1 MQLTLDWP
9 WPAGLAF
16 MLVFLRM
23 SGFFTIFPLFSRPY
37 CPITVQIF
45 LALLT
50 AAMLGPGLIMDA
62 VPLLAGRLEMLQFA
76 LLAVREITLGVAL
89 GFSAYVIIVVGQM
102 AGQFLDYQM
111 GFFTASEIDPQF
123 GTNIPLMGNYLYLF
137 TLIIFVGVNGHH
149 HLLRILRESF
159 THAPLGAPFT
169 PQALSPMFE
178 LVSWMFSAAI
188 QLSLPV
194 LGCLF
199 ATAVAMGV
207 LARTMP
213 QLNIF
218 VLGIPLRILMGFV
231 ILLAGVPV
239 YGAFLRGQTIDQL
252 DQLMRILRAW

>member
-1 MQLTLDWP
+1 MQLSIDWP
-9 WPAGLAF
+9 WPISLAF
-16 MLVFLRM
+16 LLAFLRL
-23 SGFFTIFPLFSRPY
+23 SGFFAVFPLFSRPY
-37 CPITVQIF
+37 CPVTVQVF

-50 AAMLGPGLIMDA
+50 S
-62 VPLLAGRLEMLQFA
+62 A
-76 LLAVREITLGVAL
+76 LLAPGLAGEAVHLLDGGLQMLQMGLLAAREMILGGAL
-89 GFSAYVIIVVGQM
+89 GFSAYVIIIVGQM

-123 GTNIPLMGNYLYLF
+123 GTSIPMMGNYLYLM
-137 TLIIFVGVNGHH
+137 TLVLFVGINGHH
-149 HLLRILRESF
+149 QLLRILRESF
-159 THAPLGAPFT
+159 NRVPLGSPFAPE
-169 PQALSPMFE
+169 ALTHMFD
-178 LVSWMFSAAI
+178 LIGWMFAAAV

-231 ILLAGVPV
+231 ILLAGVPM
-239 YGAFLRGQTIDQL
+239 YASFLRGQTADQIGN
-252 DQLMRILRAW
+252 LMRILGAW